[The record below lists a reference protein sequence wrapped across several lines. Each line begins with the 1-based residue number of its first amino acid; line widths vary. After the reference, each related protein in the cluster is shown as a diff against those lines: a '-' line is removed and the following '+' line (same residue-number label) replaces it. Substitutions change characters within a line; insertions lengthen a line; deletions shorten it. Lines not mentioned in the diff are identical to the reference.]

1 MSGEICNKRLK
12 GVAQL
17 IHHYEALM
25 LTFSGLNLAF
35 SLVATVG
42 NLLVIHALWKAS
54 SIPANLKK
62 LFLSLAVSDLAVGL
76 FPQLMLGVIIA
87 MMATMAENGNYNFGI
102 FCPATLNMGYFAF
115 VLLASASFLNVTAI
129 SVDRLLAV
137 SLHLRYQELVT
148 TKRIMITLVF
158 LWSTSGFAAF
168 LFVSLSNHNN
178 IVSAVIE
185 VFGLLFTSVAYFR
198 IYKAVRYHQNQI
210 QSQLELPSVQAA
222 VDLVREKKS
231 ALNSL
236 FVYVVFLACYLPNL
250 CLAILLLTAG
260 RRNSF
265 LVAEHVTFFLVLL
278 NSSLNP
284 AVYCWRYR
292 EIREIMKS
300 TVKKMFRMKQI
311 DERHDVC

>member
-1 MSGEICNKRLK
+1 MSAESCNKRLK
-12 GVAQL
+12 GVEHL
-17 IHHYEALM
+17 VDHYEGFM
-25 LTFSGLNLAF
+25 LTFSGLNLTF

-42 NLLVIHALWKAS
+42 NLLVIFALWKAS

-76 FPQLMLGVIIA
+76 FPQLMLGVIIVI
-87 MMATMAENGNYNFGI
+87 MATTAENGNYNFGI
-102 FCPATLNMGYFAF
+102 FCPTTLNMGYFAF
-115 VLLASASFLNVTAI
+115 VLLVSASFLNVTAI

-148 TKRIMITLVF
+148 TKRIIIALVS
-158 LWSTSGFAAF
+158 LWLTSGVSAS
-168 LFVSLSNHNN
+168 LFISLSHRNN
-178 IVSAVIE
+178 IVSAVIG

-210 QSQLELPSVQAA
+210 QSLTSVQA
-222 VDLVREKKS
+222 VDLLREKKS

-250 CLAILLLTAG
+250 CLAILLLTAS

-265 LVAEHVTFFLVLL
+265 LVAEHVTFFLLLL

-284 AVYCWRYR
+284 IVYCWRYR

-300 TVKKMFRMKQI
+300 TIKKCFA
-311 DERHDVC
+311 